1 MKQNRIILKRFSI
14 ITICVLFIFSLCSC
28 NSTGRYAKRDIDEKI
43 IVHALGIDMT
53 KDGKFEV
60 TLQMLAQQGSGSNTP
75 IDPSKPNSA
84 SVSQIADTI
93 PAAIERCETDLGK
106 KAFLG
111 HSELILLGKNVEDL
125 NPIFDFAL
133 NAEGISLGIFMA
145 YTDVTAKEIL
155 NIKITSGTYSAE
167 VLKEIFEESVKNGTS
182 TECELIRHIDN
193 IENTNGVTV
202 MPIIKKIKDDKKSS
216 DEKENSSSEES
227 FGESKSN
234 NSNIK
239 SENEKVKSESSE
251 DSQSESSSKS
261 EESSSKSEGGSGGGE
276 ESSSGGEESG
286 SGGGSSEE
294 AEVTAFYID
303 GAVIIKNKKPQSVM
317 TRDEII
323 GLSFLNNGIA
333 EQEIDAKLGDTFK
346 PVNVGSVKKDTK
358 VSIKDNR
365 VAVDINLTLS
375 YEFYNSYSEKEKKII
390 TAKATEHIY
399 SICNKTITKAL
410 KEEKADIFEIHS
422 LLNHNDYTLYEE
434 YKKNP
439 DAILERV
446 DINIK
451 INPQK

>member
-1 MKQNRIILKRFSI
+1 MKMKQNRIILKRFSI

-202 MPIIKKIKDDKKSS
+202 MPIIKKTQAQRRIS
-216 DEKENSSSEES
+216 
-227 FGESKSN
+227 
-234 NSNIK
+234 
-239 SENEKVKSESSE
+239 
-251 DSQSESSSKS
+251 
-261 EESSSKSEGGSGGGE
+261 
-276 ESSSGGEESG
+276 
-286 SGGGSSEE
+286 
-294 AEVTAFYID
+294 
-303 GAVIIKNKKPQSVM
+303 
-317 TRDEII
+317 
-323 GLSFLNNGIA
+323 
-333 EQEIDAKLGDTFK
+333 
-346 PVNVGSVKKDTK
+346 
-358 VSIKDNR
+358 
-365 VAVDINLTLS
+365 
-375 YEFYNSYSEKEKKII
+375 
-390 TAKATEHIY
+390 
-399 SICNKTITKAL
+399 
-410 KEEKADIFEIHS
+410 
-422 LLNHNDYTLYEE
+422 
-434 YKKNP
+434 
-439 DAILERV
+439 ERV
-446 DINIK
+446 K
-451 INPQK
+451 AMTVMLSQKMKR